1 MTPILALGIMGG
13 AIILM
18 LTRPKGINEAW
29 FVLAG
34 AVAMVAI
41 GAVRIDEVPGI
52 AGETADVLLFL
63 LGMMVLTGIAE
74 RAGVFEV
81 LGEWVAN
88 LARGSGRALYVLVFL
103 LGATV
108 TATLSLD
115 VTVITLTPV
124 IYAITRRRGL
134 PPVPFMFAC
143 AFVANTASLVF
154 PMSNLTNL
162 LLYEPLGLSFADFT
176 RTMWLPNAVA
186 LVTNLVVFLWLFRKE
201 VPRAIP
207 AIVTNEADP
216 AMPREPLAAGT
227 WARISA
233 WGLGG
238 TLVAL
243 FALGLAGYPLWWASI
258 AGAAI
263 MLGAA
268 ATTRRI
274 TLGQLSDDVSVPLY
288 VFVIAMTVLVRGV
301 EHTWLE
307 GWSLAVPDGTFPV
320 IVTGVVAGAVGSNV
334 VNNIP
339 MAVFARSALE
349 TVQGQERDLLAYA
362 TLIGTNIGPALTT
375 YGSLA
380 TMLWLTLIRKRGM
393 DVTTSHYLRV
403 SIVTVPIVLLTT
415 TLALWAVAH

>member
-1 MTPILALGIMGG
+1 
-13 AIILM
+13 
-18 LTRPKGINEAW
+18 
-29 FVLAG
+29 
-34 AVAMVAI
+34 MVAI
-41 GAVRIDEVPGI
+41 GAVRVDEVPGI
-52 AGETADVLLFL
+52 AGETSDVLLFL

-154 PMSNLTNL
+154 PMSNL
-162 LLYEPLGLSFADFT
+162 
-176 RTMWLPNAVA
+176 
-186 LVTNLVVFLWLFRKE
+186 TNLVVFLWLFRKE

>member
-1 MTPILALGIMGG
+1 MTPFLALAIMAV

-34 AVAMVAI
+34 ASAMVAI
-41 GAVRIDEVPGI
+41 GAVGVDELPGI
-52 AGETADVLLFL
+52 SGETADVLLFL
-63 LGMMVLTGIAE
+63 LGMMALTGIAE
-74 RAGVFEV
+74 RAGVFDV
-81 LGEWVAN
+81 LAERVAN
-88 LARGSGRALYVLVFL
+88 LARGNGRALYVLVFL
-103 LGATV
+103 LGAAV

-124 IYAITRRRGL
+124 IHAITRRRGL
-134 PPVPFMFAC
+134 SPLPFMFAC

-176 RTMWLPNAVA
+176 RTMWVPNAVA
-186 LVTNLVVFLWLFRKE
+186 LVTNLAVFLWLFRKDI
-201 VPRAIP
+201 PRAIP
-207 AIVTNEADP
+207 AIVPNEADP
-216 AMPREPLAAGT
+216 AIPREPLAAGS
-227 WARISA
+227 WAPMAA
-233 WGLGG
+233 WSLGG

-258 AGAAI
+258 VGAGILLGAAI
-263 MLGAA
+263 G
-268 ATTRRI
+268 TRRI
-274 TLGQLSDDVSVPLY
+274 TLQQLLDDVSLPLF
-288 VFVIAMTVLVRGV
+288 VFVVAMTVLVRGV
-301 EHTWLE
+301 EHTWLDD
-307 GWSLAVPDGTFPV
+307 WSLVAPDGTLAT
-320 IVTGVVAGAVGSNV
+320 IVTGVTAGAIGSNV

-339 MAVFARSALE
+339 MAVFARSVLE

-393 DVTTSHYLRV
+393 DVTTGHYLRV
-403 SIVTVPIVLLTT
+403 SLVTVPIVLLTT
-415 TLALWAVAH
+415 TLALWAVTR